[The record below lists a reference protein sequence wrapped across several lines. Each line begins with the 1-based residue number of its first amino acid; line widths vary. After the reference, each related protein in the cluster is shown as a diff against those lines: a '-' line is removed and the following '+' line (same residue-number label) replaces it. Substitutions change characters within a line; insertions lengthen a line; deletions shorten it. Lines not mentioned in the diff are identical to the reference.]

1 MKAGMTAID
10 TINKNRNKTPATHNV
25 RNSID
30 YGCFTD
36 NGRDNGIRNAYLT
49 PNKS

>member
-1 MKAGMTAID
+1 MKAGNAAID
-10 TINKNRNKTPATHNV
+10 TMNKNRNKTPATHNV
-25 RNSID
+25 STSND